1 MVKTAKNIER
11 PVVSL
16 EYIDLRRMWNTALL
30 SNDDGGLQQD
40 HGFTINICEH
50 LMAKRLKVITKIS
63 PPLSLGC
70 EKQRPATT
78 GNEL

>member
-1 MVKTAKNIER
+1 MVVKDVGVRMVKTAKNIER

-40 HGFTINICEH
+40 HGFTI
-50 LMAKRLKVITKIS
+50 
-63 PPLSLGC
+63 SL
-70 EKQRPATT
+70 
-78 GNEL
+78 